1 EEEEEEEGGT
11 KGAKPSAPPGPP
23 PKQPL
28 PPRNSKPAPKPAG
41 KAQQQ
46 LEFLELRRR
55 QLAQA
60 ALRAKR
66 RNDLEGAKLLL
77 RRAKGIEGLIGAA
90 RGGLPVDIAQVP
102 EVPLDGAEFELGP
115 GRGVPMPPE
124 AAKTFL
130 QLAGALRRQH
140 QMCLTY
146 SRQFA
151 QLGNISE

>member
-1 EEEEEEEGGT
+1 Q
-11 KGAKPSAPPGPP
+11 PSAPPAPP
-23 PKQPL
+23 PKQPA
-28 PPRNSKPAPKPAG
+28 RNSQPAPKPAG

-77 RRAKGIEGLIGAA
+77 RRAKGVEGLIGAA

-115 GRGVPMPPE
+115 ARGVPMAPE
-124 AAKTFL
+124 VAKTFL

-140 QMCLTY
+140 QV
-146 SRQFA
+146 
-151 QLGNISE
+151 

>member
-1 EEEEEEEGGT
+1 
-11 KGAKPSAPPGPP
+11 
-23 PKQPL
+23 
-28 PPRNSKPAPKPAG
+28 
-41 KAQQQ
+41 AQQQ

-124 AAKTFL
+124 VAKIFL

>member
-1 EEEEEEEGGT
+1 EEEEEEEGDS
-11 KGAKPSAPPGPP
+11 KAAKPRAPPAPP
-23 PKQPL
+23 PKQP
-28 PPRNSKPAPKPAG
+28 PARNSQPAPKPAG

-77 RRAKGIEGLIGAA
+77 RRAKGVEGLIGAA

-115 GRGVPMPPE
+115 GRGGPVAPE

>member
-1 EEEEEEEGGT
+1 NNSQQQHLGSLQLQ
-11 KGAKPSAPPGPP
+11 PSAPSPAPP
-23 PKQPL
+23 PKQP
-28 PPRNSKPAPKPAG
+28 PPRSAQPAG

-77 RRAKGIEGLIGAA
+77 RRAKGVEGLLGAA

-115 GRGVPMPPE
+115 GRAVPTPPE
-124 AAKTFL
+124 VAKAFL
-130 QLAGALRRQH
+130 QLAGALKRQH
-140 QMCLTY
+140 QV
-146 SRQFA
+146 
-151 QLGNISE
+151 

>member
-1 EEEEEEEGGT
+1 EEEEEEKGDT
-11 KGAKPSAPPGPP
+11 KAAKPGAPPAPP
-23 PKQPL
+23 PKQPP
-28 PPRNSKPAPKPAG
+28 PPRNSQPAAKASG

-46 LEFLELRRR
+46 LEFLELRRT

-77 RRAKGIEGLIGAA
+77 RRAKGIEGLLGAA
-90 RGGLPVDIAQVP
+90 RAGLPVDIAQVP

-130 QLAGALRRQH
+130 QLAGALRKQH
-140 QMCLTY
+140 QV
-146 SRQFA
+146 
-151 QLGNISE
+151 

>member
-1 EEEEEEEGGT
+1 Q
-11 KGAKPSAPPGPP
+11 PSAAPAPP
-23 PKQPL
+23 PRQP
-28 PPRNSKPAPKPAG
+28 PPARNSHPAPKPAG
-41 KAQQQ
+41 KGTGGA

-77 RRAKGIEGLIGAA
+77 RRAKGLEGLIGAA
-90 RGGLPVDIAQVP
+90 RGGLPVP

-115 GRGVPMPPE
+115 SRGVPMPPE

-130 QLAGALRRQH
+130 QLAGALRKQH

-151 QLGNISE
+151 HLGNI

>member
-1 EEEEEEEGGT
+1 EEEEEEEEGT

-23 PKQPL
+23 PKQP
-28 PPRNSKPAPKPAG
+28 PQPRNSQPAPKPSG

-90 RGGLPVDIAQVP
+90 RAGLPVDLAQV
-102 EVPLDGAEFELGP
+102 
-115 GRGVPMPPE
+115 
-124 AAKTFL
+124 
-130 QLAGALRRQH
+130 
-140 QMCLTY
+140 
-146 SRQFA
+146 
-151 QLGNISE
+151 

>member
-1 EEEEEEEGGT
+1 Q
-11 KGAKPSAPPGPP
+11 PSAPPAAP
-23 PKQPL
+23 PKAPP
-28 PPRNSKPAPKPAG
+28 PPRNSHPAPKASG

-46 LEFLELRRR
+46 LQFLELRRR

-66 RNDLEGAKLLL
+66 RNDLEGAKVLL

-140 QMCLTY
+140 QVGL
-146 SRQFA
+146 
-151 QLGNISE
+151 N

>member
-1 EEEEEEEGGT
+1 KEEGEEVGGT
-11 KGAKPSAPPGPP
+11 KGAKPSAPLAPP
-23 PKQPL
+23 PKQPP
-28 PPRNSKPAPKPAG
+28 PPRNSQPALKSAG

-66 RNDLEGAKLLL
+66 RNDLEGAKVLL
-77 RRAKGIEGLIGAA
+77 RRAKGLEGLIGAA

-115 GRGVPMPPE
+115 GRVPMPPE

-140 QMCLTY
+140 QMCLAY

-151 QLGNISE
+151 HLGNISE

>member
-1 EEEEEEEGGT
+1 Q
-11 KGAKPSAPPGPP
+11 PSAPPAPP
-23 PKQPL
+23 PKQP
-28 PPRNSKPAPKPAG
+28 PAPRNSQPAPKPSG

-46 LEFLELRRR
+46 LEFLELRRG

-77 RRAKGIEGLIGAA
+77 RRAKGVEGLIGAA

-115 GRGVPMPPE
+115 GRGVPMTPE
-124 AAKTFL
+124 ATKTFL

>member
-1 EEEEEEEGGT
+1 Q
-11 KGAKPSAPPGPP
+11 PSAPPAPP
-23 PKQPL
+23 PKQPP
-28 PPRNSKPAPKPAG
+28 PPRNSHPAAKPAG

-115 GRGVPMPPE
+115 GRGVPMSPE
-124 AAKTFL
+124 ATKTFL
-130 QLAGALRRQH
+130 QLAGALRKQH

-151 QLGNISE
+151 HLGNISE